1 MLLFDFCLGS
11 LVGFGAPLFQGFH
24 VAPRSLLS
32 PGFLATSFILIGFH
46 GGSDSNEY
54 LCNAGELGSIP
65 GSGRAPGVFL
75 PGEFHG
81 QRSLVDYSL
90 WDCEESDMAEQRTQ
104 HSP

>member
-1 MLLFDFCLGS
+1 MLLSDFCLGS
-11 LVGFGAPLFQGFH
+11 LVGFGAPLFRGFH

-65 GSGRAPGVFL
+65 GSGRAPEEGNGYPL
-75 PGEFHG
+75 LE
-81 QRSLVDYSL
+81 YSCL
-90 WDCEESDMAEQRTQ
+90 GNSMDRGA
-104 HSP
+104 